1 MKRIFAFVLLLPIF
15 IGVCS
20 AEGIMDA
27 ALNISGTRQI
37 AEALPEDAAKI
48 TGEINEDG
56 LYDVGGALKR
66 LWLNTLSGIE
76 EQIQENI
83 KAFFSLVLITL
94 SCAFCAVLCR
104 DKTIV
109 DYINIAGVCAV
120 AMMFMG
126 SMDGMV
132 YETVNALQQIESYS
146 KAAFPAIF
154 TAAAAGGAVIGSSA
168 RYAALCLGLDI
179 IMSTARNMIVP
190 LIYSFLALSLCKGL
204 FDNSLVKSI
213 HHFIKWLTGIIL
225 TAMTLVF
232 SAYISL
238 TGAISSSA
246 DVLAVKTARTII
258 SNTLPVVGGMISD
271 AASTVLS
278 AANMIKTS
286 AGAMSLVAVCALCA
300 GPFIELSV
308 RMFIMKLAASACE
321 MLPCGRVSGF
331 INDIASALAVLLGL
345 LGSISIM
352 LFISFMSV
360 IKVVAG

>member
-1 MKRIFAFVLLLPIF
+1 MRRILAVILLLPLF
-15 IGVCS
+15 TGVCS
-20 AEGIMDA
+20 AEEIMTA
-27 ALNISGTRQI
+27 AMSISGTGQLV
-37 AEALPEDAAKI
+37 EALPEDAAKI
-48 TGEINEDG
+48 TGRLDEEG

-66 LWLNTLSGIE
+66 LWLDILERIE

-83 KAFFSLVLITL
+83 RAFFSLVLITL
-94 SCAFCAVLCR
+94 SCALCAVLCR
-104 DKTIV
+104 DKTSA
-109 DYINIAGVCAV
+109 DYISIAGVCAV
-120 AMMFMG
+120 AMLFMG
-126 SMDGMV
+126 SIDGMV
-132 YETVNALQQIESYS
+132 YETVDALQQIESYS

-179 IMSTARNMIVP
+179 IMSTARSIIVP
-190 LIYSFLALSLCKGL
+190 LIYCSLALSLCKGL
-204 FDNSLVKSI
+204 FDNALVKSL

-232 SAYISL
+232 SAYISI

-246 DVLAVKTARTII
+246 DVLAVKTARTVI
-258 SNTLPVVGGMISD
+258 SNALPVVGGMISD

-286 AGAMSLVAVCALCA
+286 AGALSLVAVCALCA
-300 GPFIELSV
+300 GPFVELSL

-321 MLPCGRVSGF
+321 MLPCGRLSGF